1 MNRSKRGK
9 RERATRGERGKVDEG
24 WPRGSKISGFRGTRH
39 TRSRIFGRVRFL
51 ERHGSIEGDREH
63 ARPLFFFFRS
73 TLDREN
79 SFSQFS
85 AIYRME
91 MCTSFIFLLFPFLLL
106 SLFAT
111 RKRDSRNNY
120 NVSSSLK
127 TGKRNASSEM
137 KRIQSMSFRRIY
149 IIDRSPSSYK
159 LDQSSCNYEGK
170 TDYRYIEC
178 RFSFF
183 SSIARIKKRRK
194 ISLSSSISIRTS
206 WSVDLIPNDYPP
218 PSF

>member
-91 MCTSFIFLLFPFLLL
+91 MCTSFIFLSFPFLLL

-120 NVSSSLK
+120 NVIFK
-127 TGKRNASSEM
+127 
-137 KRIQSMSFRRIY
+137 
-149 IIDRSPSSYK
+149 
-159 LDQSSCNYEGK
+159 EGK
-170 TDYRYIEC
+170 KE
-178 RFSFF
+178 RFLKNEKNSINVF
-183 SSIARIKKRRK
+183 SPDIYHRSIAVVVQTRSIFVQLRRENR
-194 ISLSSSISIRTS
+194 L
-206 WSVDLIPNDYPP
+206 
-218 PSF
+218 

>member
-1 MNRSKRGK
+1 
-9 RERATRGERGKVDEG
+9 
-24 WPRGSKISGFRGTRH
+24 
-39 TRSRIFGRVRFL
+39 
-51 ERHGSIEGDREH
+51 
-63 ARPLFFFFRS
+63 
-73 TLDREN
+73 
-79 SFSQFS
+79 
-85 AIYRME
+85 ME
-91 MCTSFIFLLFPFLLL
+91 MCTSFIFLSFPFLLL
-106 SLFAT
+106 SLFAM

-120 NVSSSLK
+120 NVSSFLK
-127 TGKRNASSEM
+127 RGKKNASSKK

>member
-1 MNRSKRGK
+1 
-9 RERATRGERGKVDEG
+9 
-24 WPRGSKISGFRGTRH
+24 
-39 TRSRIFGRVRFL
+39 
-51 ERHGSIEGDREH
+51 
-63 ARPLFFFFRS
+63 
-73 TLDREN
+73 
-79 SFSQFS
+79 
-85 AIYRME
+85 ME
-91 MCTSFIFLLFPFLLL
+91 MCTSFIFLSFPFLLL

-120 NVSSSLK
+120 NVSSFLK
-127 TGKRNASSEM
+127 RGKKNASSKK

-149 IIDRSPSSYK
+149 IIDRLPSSYK
-159 LDQSSCNYEGK
+159 LDQSSKGTTKGK
-170 TDYRYIEC
+170 PIIDIYRVPI
-178 RFSFF
+178 FFF

>member
-1 MNRSKRGK
+1 
-9 RERATRGERGKVDEG
+9 
-24 WPRGSKISGFRGTRH
+24 
-39 TRSRIFGRVRFL
+39 
-51 ERHGSIEGDREH
+51 
-63 ARPLFFFFRS
+63 
-73 TLDREN
+73 
-79 SFSQFS
+79 
-85 AIYRME
+85 ME
-91 MCTSFIFLLFPFLLL
+91 MCTSFIFLSFPFLLL

-120 NVSSSLK
+120 NVSSFLK

-194 ISLSSSISIRTS
+194 ISLSSSISNRTS

-218 PSF
+218 PF

>member
-1 MNRSKRGK
+1 MASRKQDFRIQGHATHAFTYFWTSPLPRAARKYRRGSRTRAPPFFFLSINFRQREQFLPYSPPYIEWKCVQASYFFHFLFSFSLCLQRENMIRGIIVMSFLKRGK
-9 RERATRGERGKVDEG
+9 K
-24 WPRGSKISGFRGTRH
+24 
-39 TRSRIFGRVRFL
+39 
-51 ERHGSIEGDREH
+51 
-63 ARPLFFFFRS
+63 
-73 TLDREN
+73 
-79 SFSQFS
+79 
-85 AIYRME
+85 
-91 MCTSFIFLLFPFLLL
+91 
-106 SLFAT
+106 
-111 RKRDSRNNY
+111 
-120 NVSSSLK
+120 
-127 TGKRNASSEM
+127 NASSKM

-170 TDYRYIEC
+170 TDYRYIY
-178 RFSFF
+178 RVPIFFF